1 MQNSIIQIFGL
12 IVKMNVLRNVAG
24 KIAGGGDLFL
34 DRSPLSEEIYL
45 TVISSGKDYVAVV
58 LQHTITV

>member
-1 MQNSIIQIFGL
+1 
-12 IVKMNVLRNVAG
+12 MNVLSNVAG

-34 DRSPLSEEIYL
+34 DRSPVSEEICSI
-45 TVISSGKDYVAVV
+45 VFSSGKDYVAVV